1 MKKDFTNYLEA
12 ALEFFKKNILSV
24 VVNTVVRSALGLQG
38 ILATVAAKVLLKLVT
53 AGIIKVEDKIDSV
66 QDKKAI
72 EEIKKETSKPL
83 DQVDRAKLDELERE
97 ILEGK

>member
-1 MKKDFTNYLEA
+1 MKKDFTYYLET
-12 ALEFFKKNILSV
+12 ALVFFKKNILASV
-24 VVNTVVRSALGLQG
+24 VNMVVKSALGLQG

-53 AGIIKVEDKIDSV
+53 AGIIKIEDKIDSV

>member
-1 MKKDFTNYLEA
+1 MKKDFTYHLET
-12 ALEFFKKNILSV
+12 ALAFFKKNILSV

-53 AGIIKVEDKIDSV
+53 AGIIRVEDKIDSV

>member
-1 MKKDFTNYLEA
+1 M
-12 ALEFFKKNILSV
+12 V
-24 VVNTVVRSALGLQG
+24 VKSALGLQG

-53 AGIIKVEDKIDSV
+53 AGIIKIEDKIDSV